1 MEETSNK
8 EDAPVVFLDHTSR
21 ATRGKRMTKLLD
33 DEIEEDGLLW
43 NQDSL
48 KSNKNDIAVNKRT
61 AYNEYGWSE
70 ENDDNYVEEAE
81 LADEFDCDFDQD
93 EPEPDGGGENDA
105 EERQAERDPI
115 RADLQATMKPIKRKK
130 EGEKKRMTQEE
141 MLLEA
146 AQTEI
151 MNLRNLECNL
161 AGEEEVKKRAIVHE
175 AVHSGPQIQYSSKDG
190 YSYLEFSKGGTS
202 FQLEISTTSVPY
214 SEKAV
219 CGVTELPA
227 NFVDENSG
235 VPKEMDMGTL
245 FDSLSEKDSLPRQRR

>member
-48 KSNKNDIAVNKRT
+48 KSNKKDIAVNKRT
-61 AYNEYGWSE
+61 AYNEYGWSVFGSASLEGIFQE

-161 AGEEEVKKRAIVHE
+161 AGEEEVKKRAIVHKLSIV
-175 AVHSGPQIQYSSKDG
+175 AHR
-190 YSYLEFSKGGTS
+190 FSIR
-202 FQLEISTTSVPY
+202 QRMIP
-214 SEKAV
+214 EKAV